1 MYRNV
6 RSYEN
11 REIFVRQVEMGFEEG
26 PQLRILPNLRKSR
39 CCCCCFSRKNGS
51 FLLENGTIVMVL
63 CSMLQLY

>member
-1 MYRNV
+1 MSRNV

-26 PQLRILPNLRKSR
+26 SQLRILPNLRKSR
-39 CCCCCFSRKNGS
+39 CCCCFSRKNGS

-63 CSMLQLY
+63 CSML